1 LVVFSG
7 ERFIVAIEGSGFQ
20 QMEELVFLKDL
31 MLVFGVSTLVVY
43 LFHRLRQPAIVGFLA
58 SGVLM
63 GPHGLSLIAD
73 VHQVELLAEIGVVL
87 LLFTIGLEFSISKLN
102 QMRQLVLGGGSLQV
116 LGTILLI
123 GGGAWLLGLP
133 PAQAV
138 FFGFLLALSSTAIVL
153 KILMDRGEIDSPQGR
168 FAVGILIFQDLC
180 VVPLM
185 LLTPVLSGKEA
196 TSAVAILLVLG
207 KVALTVTLIFS
218 LSRLV
223 VPRLLFEVV
232 KMRSPEVF
240 IISIILICLGTAW
253 ATAQIG
259 LSLALGAFL
268 AGMVI
273 AESEYSHQVLANIL
287 PLRDGFISLFF
298 ISVGMLMDVRTL
310 LNHPLEVAGTL
321 SAILIVK
328 TVVVVGSVLV
338 LGYPLRVAVLV
349 GCALAQVGEFSFV
362 LSRVGWEWGLITP
375 QLNQYFLS
383 ASVISLLL
391 TPFAIHIS
399 PKLAG
404 GIGRLR
410 WVERWFPG
418 RKFEE
423 LKPEQVDMRDHVI
436 IVGYGP
442 GGRNLSRVL
451 KAIEVPYCILELN
464 GETVRRMRRNGE
476 PIYYGDAASPEVLK
490 HLVIHH
496 ARALVVAVS
505 DPASIRRAVRVARDL
520 NPRLYIIVRTRYMAE
535 IDELYCLGAD
545 EVVSEEFETS
555 IELFARVLRRYHIPR
570 TVIGEQ
576 IEKIRQERYEM
587 LRQLEGPRL
596 AQAELT
602 RIFAQVEMETYLVGE
617 GGSTTGKTIAELHV
631 RRRTGASVVA
641 VIHNGRITANPGPE
655 HRIAAGQVLVLVGSR
670 KQVEG
675 ALALFGEEA
684 KNA

>member
-1 LVVFSG
+1 
-7 ERFIVAIEGSGFQ
+7 
-20 QMEELVFLKDL
+20 MEELVFLKDL

-253 ATAQIG
+253 ATSQIG

-273 AESEYSHQVLANIL
+273 AESEYSHQVLTNIL

-338 LGYPLRVAVLV
+338 L
-349 GCALAQVGEFSFV
+349 
-362 LSRVGWEWGLITP
+362 
-375 QLNQYFLS
+375 
-383 ASVISLLL
+383 
-391 TPFAIHIS
+391 
-399 PKLAG
+399 
-404 GIGRLR
+404 
-410 WVERWFPG
+410 
-418 RKFEE
+418 
-423 LKPEQVDMRDHVI
+423 
-436 IVGYGP
+436 
-442 GGRNLSRVL
+442 
-451 KAIEVPYCILELN
+451 
-464 GETVRRMRRNGE
+464 
-476 PIYYGDAASPEVLK
+476 
-490 HLVIHH
+490 
-496 ARALVVAVS
+496 
-505 DPASIRRAVRVARDL
+505 
-520 NPRLYIIVRTRYMAE
+520 
-535 IDELYCLGAD
+535 
-545 EVVSEEFETS
+545 
-555 IELFARVLRRYHIPR
+555 
-570 TVIGEQ
+570 
-576 IEKIRQERYEM
+576 
-587 LRQLEGPRL
+587 
-596 AQAELT
+596 
-602 RIFAQVEMETYLVGE
+602 
-617 GGSTTGKTIAELHV
+617 
-631 RRRTGASVVA
+631 
-641 VIHNGRITANPGPE
+641 
-655 HRIAAGQVLVLVGSR
+655 
-670 KQVEG
+670 
-675 ALALFGEEA
+675 
-684 KNA
+684 

>member
-1 LVVFSG
+1 
-7 ERFIVAIEGSGFQ
+7 
-20 QMEELVFLKDL
+20 MEELVFLKDL

-253 ATAQIG
+253 ATSQIG

-273 AESEYSHQVLANIL
+273 AESEYSHQVLTNIL

-423 LKPEQVDMRDHVI
+423 LKPEQVDIRDHVI

-535 IDELYCLGAD
+535 IDELYRLGAD
-545 EVVSEEFETS
+545 EVISEEFETS

-576 IEKIRQERYEM
+576 IEMIRQERYEM

-641 VIHNGRITANPGPE
+641 VIQNGRITANPGPE
-655 HRIAAGQVLVLVGSR
+655 HRISAGQVLVLVGSR

-675 ALALFGEEA
+675 ALALLDQEA

>member
-31 MLVFGVSTLVVY
+31 MLVFAVSTLVVY

-253 ATAQIG
+253 ATSQIG

-273 AESEYSHQVLANIL
+273 AESEYSHQVLTNIL

-423 LKPEQVDMRDHVI
+423 LKPEQVDIRDHVI

-535 IDELYCLGAD
+535 IDELYRLGAD
-545 EVVSEEFETS
+545 EVISEEFETS

-641 VIHNGRITANPGPE
+641 VIQNGRITANPGPE
-655 HRIAAGQVLVLVGSR
+655 HRISAGQVLVLVGSR

-675 ALALFGEEA
+675 ALALLDQEA

>member
-1 LVVFSG
+1 MVVFSG

-253 ATAQIG
+253 ATSQIG

-273 AESEYSHQVLANIL
+273 AESEYSHQVLTNIL

-338 LGYPLRVAVLV
+338 LGYPIRVAVLV

-423 LKPEQVDMRDHVI
+423 LKPEQVDIRDHVI

-442 GGRNLSRVL
+442 GGQNLSRVL

-535 IDELYCLGAD
+535 IDELYSLGAD
-545 EVVSEEFETS
+545 EVISEEFETS

-641 VIHNGRITANPGPE
+641 VIQNGRITANPGPE
-655 HRIAAGQVLVLVGSR
+655 QRIAAGQVLVLVGSR

-675 ALALFGEEA
+675 ALALLGEEA

>member
-1 LVVFSG
+1 
-7 ERFIVAIEGSGFQ
+7 
-20 QMEELVFLKDL
+20 MEELVFLKDL
-31 MLVFGVSTLVVY
+31 MLVFGISTLVVY

-153 KILMDRGEIDSPQGR
+153 KILMDRAEIDSPQGR

-253 ATAQIG
+253 ATSQIG

-423 LKPEQVDMRDHVI
+423 LKPEQVDIRDHVI

-535 IDELYCLGAD
+535 IDELYRLGAD
-545 EVVSEEFETS
+545 EVISEEFETS

-641 VIHNGRITANPGPE
+641 VIQNGRITANPGPE

-675 ALALFGEEA
+675 ALALLDQEA

>member
-253 ATAQIG
+253 ATSQIG

-273 AESEYSHQVLANIL
+273 AESEYSHQVLTNIL

-423 LKPEQVDMRDHVI
+423 LKPEQVDIRDHVI

-464 GETVRRMRRNGE
+464 GETVRRMRQNGE

-535 IDELYCLGAD
+535 IDELYRLGAD
-545 EVVSEEFETS
+545 EVISEEFETS

-641 VIHNGRITANPGPE
+641 VIQNGRITANPGPE
-655 HRIAAGQVLVLVGSR
+655 HRISAGQVLVLVGSR

-675 ALALFGEEA
+675 ALALLDQEA

>member
-1 LVVFSG
+1 
-7 ERFIVAIEGSGFQ
+7 
-20 QMEELVFLKDL
+20 MEELVFLKDL
-31 MLVFGVSTLVVY
+31 MLVFGISTLVVY

-153 KILMDRGEIDSPQGR
+153 KILMNRGEIDSPQGR

-253 ATAQIG
+253 ATSQIG

-273 AESEYSHQVLANIL
+273 AESEYSHQVLTNIL

-404 GIGRLR
+404 GIGHLR

-423 LKPEQVDMRDHVI
+423 LKPEQVDIRDHVI

-535 IDELYCLGAD
+535 IDELYRLGAD
-545 EVVSEEFETS
+545 EVISEEFETS

-641 VIHNGRITANPGPE
+641 VIQNGRITANPGPE

-675 ALALFGEEA
+675 ALALLDQEA

>member
-1 LVVFSG
+1 
-7 ERFIVAIEGSGFQ
+7 
-20 QMEELVFLKDL
+20 MEELVFLKDL

-423 LKPEQVDMRDHVI
+423 LKPEQVDIRDHVI

-545 EVVSEEFETS
+545 EVISEEFETS

>member
-7 ERFIVAIEGSGFQ
+7 ERFIVAIEGSRIQ

-253 ATAQIG
+253 ATSQIG

-338 LGYPLRVAVLV
+338 LGYPIRVAVLV

-423 LKPEQVDMRDHVI
+423 LKPDQVDIRDHVI

-464 GETVRRMRRNGE
+464 GETVRRMRRKGE
-476 PIYYGDAASPEVLK
+476 PIYYGDVASPEVVK
-490 HLVIHH
+490 HLAIQH
-496 ARALVVAVS
+496 ARALVVAIS
-505 DPASIRRAVRVARDL
+505 DPASIRRAVRVSRDQ
-520 NPRLYIIVRTRYMAE
+520 NPRLYIIVRTRYMVE
-535 IDELYCLGAD
+535 IDELFRLGAD
-545 EVVSEEFETS
+545 EVISEEFETS
-555 IELFARVLRRYHIPR
+555 IELFARVLHRYHIPR
-570 TVIGEQ
+570 SVIGEQ
-576 IEKIRQERYEM
+576 VDNIRQERYEM
-587 LRQLEGPRL
+587 LRQLEAPRGSLLKSRWRPISSERGAPPRGRRLGSFISAIEQGP
-596 AQAELT
+596 QWS
-602 RIFAQVEMETYLVGE
+602 Q
-617 GGSTTGKTIAELHV
+617 
-631 RRRTGASVVA
+631 
-641 VIHNGRITANPGPE
+641 
-655 HRIAAGQVLVLVGSR
+655 
-670 KQVEG
+670 
-675 ALALFGEEA
+675 
-684 KNA
+684 

>member
-1 LVVFSG
+1 
-7 ERFIVAIEGSGFQ
+7 
-20 QMEELVFLKDL
+20 MEELVFLKDL

-253 ATAQIG
+253 ATSQIG

-273 AESEYSHQVLANIL
+273 AESEYSHQVLTNIL

-423 LKPEQVDMRDHVI
+423 LKPEQVDIRDHVI

-535 IDELYCLGAD
+535 IDELYRLGAD
-545 EVVSEEFETS
+545 EVISEEFETS

-576 IEKIRQERYEM
+576 IEMIRQERYEM

-641 VIHNGRITANPGPE
+641 VIQNGRITANPGPE

-675 ALALFGEEA
+675 ALALLDQEA

>member
-1 LVVFSG
+1 
-7 ERFIVAIEGSGFQ
+7 
-20 QMEELVFLKDL
+20 MEELVFLKDL

-153 KILMDRGEIDSPQGR
+153 KILMNRGEIDSPQGR

-253 ATAQIG
+253 ATSQIG

-535 IDELYCLGAD
+535 IDELYRLGAD
-545 EVVSEEFETS
+545 EVISEEFETS

>member
-1 LVVFSG
+1 
-7 ERFIVAIEGSGFQ
+7 
-20 QMEELVFLKDL
+20 MEELVFLKDL

-153 KILMDRGEIDSPQGR
+153 KILMNRGEIDSPQGR

-253 ATAQIG
+253 ATSQIG

-273 AESEYSHQVLANIL
+273 AESEYSHQVLTNIL

-391 TPFAIHIS
+391 TPFAITIS

-423 LKPEQVDMRDHVI
+423 LKPEQVDIRDHVI

-545 EVVSEEFETS
+545 EVISEEFETS

>member
-253 ATAQIG
+253 ATSQIG

-273 AESEYSHQVLANIL
+273 AESEYSHQVLTNIL

-391 TPFAIHIS
+391 TPFAIHVS

-423 LKPEQVDMRDHVI
+423 LKPEQVDIRDHVI

-535 IDELYCLGAD
+535 IDELYSLGAD
-545 EVVSEEFETS
+545 EVISEEFETS

-641 VIHNGRITANPGPE
+641 VIQNGRITANPGPE

-675 ALALFGEEA
+675 ALALLDQEA

>member
-1 LVVFSG
+1 MVVFSG

-153 KILMDRGEIDSPQGR
+153 KILMDRAEIDSPQGR

-535 IDELYCLGAD
+535 IDELYRLGAD
-545 EVVSEEFETS
+545 EVISEEFETS

>member
-1 LVVFSG
+1 MVVFSG

-31 MLVFGVSTLVVY
+31 MLVFGISTLVVY

-253 ATAQIG
+253 ATSQIG

-273 AESEYSHQVLANIL
+273 AESEYSHQVLTNIL

-423 LKPEQVDMRDHVI
+423 LKPEQVDIRDHVI

-545 EVVSEEFETS
+545 EVISEEFETS

-655 HRIAAGQVLVLVGSR
+655 HRISAGQVLVLVGSR

>member
-153 KILMDRGEIDSPQGR
+153 KILMNRGEIDSPQGR

-253 ATAQIG
+253 ATSQIG

-273 AESEYSHQVLANIL
+273 AESEYSHQVLTNIL

-423 LKPEQVDMRDHVI
+423 LKPEQVDIRDHVI

-464 GETVRRMRRNGE
+464 GETVRRMRQNGE

-545 EVVSEEFETS
+545 EVISEEFETS

-641 VIHNGRITANPGPE
+641 VIQNGRITANPGPE